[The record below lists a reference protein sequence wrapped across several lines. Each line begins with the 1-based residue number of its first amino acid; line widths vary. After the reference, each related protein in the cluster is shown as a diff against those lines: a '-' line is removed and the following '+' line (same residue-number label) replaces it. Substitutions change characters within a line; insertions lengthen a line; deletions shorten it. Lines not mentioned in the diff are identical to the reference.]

1 MAVGKLH
8 TVYCLIVVHAV
19 GIFFLQKFLSC
30 VIFAGQQGEVMMRI
44 ICRRTLKDLKLRKI
58 SSLPYK
64 I

>member
-1 MAVGKLH
+1 MLWE
-8 TVYCLIVVHAV
+8 
-19 GIFFLQKFLSC
+19 FFLQKFLSC